1 MLLYQVAID
10 SPGGD
15 TSNSKMSELG
25 YYKHVHY
32 KLALMCAK
40 NRIIILCSLL
50 DIRENDTLALMCAKN
65 CVNIFGSFLDIQQN
79 AEWPRF
85 LDHRYFVPKNFC
97 RIAKFGEDILNHG
110 LRPSYYKWKQWHDFK
125 ILAPL

>member
-50 DIRENDTLALMCAKN
+50 DIRENNTLALMCAKN
-65 CVNIFGSFLDIQQN
+65 CVNIFDSFLDIRQN
-79 AEWPRF
+79 AVASFLLAHPGPSWSSWFVVVIVEPR
-85 LDHRYFVPKNFC
+85 RNN
-97 RIAKFGEDILNHG
+97 A
-110 LRPSYYKWKQWHDFK
+110 SYLWVTANKL
-125 ILAPL
+125 I